1 MKTTFNGL
9 ESLFLKQE
17 VIVHADYDYPVLIF
31 ILGCMFM
38 GFMVAICD
46 LLVYFFHK
54 KSILKVEHGLKN
66 TFLLLLF
73 WPFGACII
81 GFIGIALKVFLISI
95 GACVLVGL
103 SWPFIFAK
111 FAEKA
116 GKEAIKNDP
125 EPEQQ

>member
-17 VIVHADYDYPVLIF
+17 VIVNADYDYPVLIF
-31 ILGCMFM
+31 ILGCLIV
-38 GFMVAICD
+38 GFIVAVCD
-46 LLVYFFHK
+46 FLVYLFHN

-66 TFLLLLF
+66 TLLLLLL
-73 WPFGACII
+73 WPIGASVI
-81 GFIGIALKVFLISI
+81 GFLGIALKVFLISI

-103 SWPFIFAK
+103 SWPLIFSK
-111 FAEKA
+111 LAEKA

-125 EPEQQ
+125 EPEQE

>member
-1 MKTTFNGL
+1 MKTTINGL

-31 ILGCMFM
+31 MLGCFLM
-38 GFMVAICD
+38 GLLVAICD
-46 LLVYFFHK
+46 LFVYLFFN

-66 TFLLLLF
+66 TLLLLLF
-73 WPFGACII
+73 WPVGACFI
-81 GFIGIALKVFLISI
+81 GFLGIALKVFLISI

-111 FAEKA
+111 IAEKA
-116 GKEAIKNDP
+116 GEEAIKNDP

>member
-1 MKTTFNGL
+1 MKTTINGL

-17 VIVHADYDYPVLIF
+17 VIVNTDYDYPVLIF
-31 ILGCMFM
+31 ALGCMLV
-38 GFMVAICD
+38 GLIVAVCD
-46 LLVYFFHK
+46 LLVYLFHK

-66 TFLLLLF
+66 TTLLLLF
-73 WPFGACII
+73 WPLGACII
-81 GFIGIALKVFLISI
+81 GFLGIALKVFLISI

-111 FAEKA
+111 LAEKA

-125 EPEQQ
+125 EPEQK

>member
-1 MKTTFNGL
+1 MKTTIDGL

-31 ILGCMFM
+31 MLGCMLM
-38 GFMVAICD
+38 GLIVAICD
-46 LLVYFFHK
+46 LFVYLFFK

-66 TFLLLLF
+66 TLLLLLF
-73 WPFGACII
+73 WPVGAFFI
-81 GFIGIALKVFLISI
+81 GFLGIALKVFLISI